1 MTVTPHRYLLSD
13 DSKAITALL
22 KTQRARFAHQIIS
35 LEFDLPA
42 VDPLLALQTCC
53 TKSQPYFYWEQSG
66 SSAGKRAIALIG
78 NAAARSFNGADRFTV
93 AQQYLQEIIA
103 GVTNRASRFQPVIYC
118 RFPFFDTPDP
128 QEPFAS
134 SQLCLPQWQIE
145 CRDGR
150 CALIVNVP
158 AAKSI
163 ELVGQEIAVMI
174 DRLERLADQNLLP
187 QPPQA
192 LNKLAIRERDRLE
205 KSIYLALQAI
215 DKGQVQKIVLA
226 HTAEVS
232 APSLSIASSVAN
244 LRDRHPHCYTFAMG
258 DGLGNCFLGASPE
271 RLVTVRNGSLI
282 ADALAGSAPR
292 GRSPL
297 LDRQV
302 GEDLLA
308 DPKEQHEHR
317 LVRDFIANSLVD
329 LGLYPQWSAAPRL
342 LQLAN
347 IQHLWTPIRAVLP
360 NAVSPLAVVGALHPT
375 PAVAGLPRD
384 LACAKIQ
391 EYEQVDR
398 SLYAAPLGW
407 INLAGDC
414 EFVVGIRSALVTGL
428 HGASPEEAKV
438 RLYAGAGIVAGSQT
452 AREVA
457 EIQLK
462 LQPLYQSLSI

>member
-22 KTQRARFAHQIIS
+22 KTQRGRSARQIIS
-35 LEFDLPA
+35 LEFALPQ
-42 VDPLLALQTCC
+42 VDPLLALQALCS
-53 TKSQPYFYWEQSG
+53 KSQPYFYWEQGDRSIAMIG
-66 SSAGKRAIALIG
+66 S
-78 NAAARSFNGADRFTV
+78 AATRSFTGANRFAE
-93 AQQYLQEIIA
+93 AQEYLKEIVD
-103 GVTNRASRFQPVIYC
+103 GVASRTRSFKPAIYC
-118 RFPFFDTPDP
+118 RFPFFDAPASSV
-128 QEPFAS
+128 PFATS
-134 SQLCLPQWQIE
+134 HLCLPQWQIE
-145 CRDGR
+145 RQNGR

-158 AAKSI
+158 AARSL
-163 ELVGQEIAVMI
+163 EVVGQEIAVVI
-174 DRLERLADQNLLP
+174 DRLERLSGQSLLP
-187 QPPQA
+187 NPHRST
-192 LNKLAIRERDRLE
+192 NKISITGQDSLE
-205 KSIYLALQAI
+205 QLIELALQAI
-215 DKGQVQKIVLA
+215 AQEQVQKIVLA
-226 HTAEVS
+226 HTAEVI
-232 APSLSIASSVAN
+232 APNLVIADSIAN
-244 LRDRHPHCYTFAMG
+244 LRDRHPHCYTFATS
-258 DGLGNCFLGASPE
+258 DGMGNCFLGASPE
-271 RLVTVRNGSLI
+271 RLVTVRDGLLI

-297 LDRQV
+297 LDRQL

-329 LGLYPQWSAAPRL
+329 LGLHPQWSVAPRL

-347 IQHLWTPIRAVLP
+347 IQHLWTPIRTVLP
-360 NAVSPLAVVGALHPT
+360 SSVSPLAVVGALHPT

-384 LACAKIQ
+384 LACAKIR

-407 INLAGDC
+407 IDLDGDC

-428 HGASPEEAKV
+428 RGASSEEIRV
-438 RLYAGAGIVAGSQT
+438 RLYAGAGIVAGSQVS
-452 AREVA
+452 REVA